1 MMKLV
6 LVVLLTLTPQIAKSD
21 VLNLDEVYI
30 NYKSFVGE
38 TRTPYLEVPGL
49 EGHSLQNEL
58 NLNINMTLVDHFYWN
73 NTIHSLNDGEY
84 RLIGWNYRI
93 GVHITDYVDFGWYHF
108 SEHYADFTNSY
119 GFPLQNAWELNLY
132 LYRNKPTGK
141 GFF

>member
-1 MMKLV
+1 MMKLM

-38 TRTPYLEVPGL
+38 TRNPYLQIPGL
-49 EGHSLQNEL
+49 EDHSLQNEL
-58 NLNINMTLVDHFYWN
+58 NLNINMTIVDHFYWD

-84 RLIGWNYRI
+84 RVIGWNYRI
-93 GVHITDYVDFGWYHF
+93 GVHITDYIDFGRNHF
-108 SEHYADFTNSY
+108 SEHYINFVSPY
-119 GFPLQNAWELNLY
+119 GFPLQNSWELNLY
-132 LYRNKPTGK
+132 LYRSKPTRK